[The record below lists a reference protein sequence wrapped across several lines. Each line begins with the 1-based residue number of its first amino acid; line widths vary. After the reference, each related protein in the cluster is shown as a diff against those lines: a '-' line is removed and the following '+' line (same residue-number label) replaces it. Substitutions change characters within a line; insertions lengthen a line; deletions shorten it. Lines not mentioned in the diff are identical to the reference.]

1 MPSIK
6 IFNPSSGKDERMTDR
21 QIQNRT
27 KKSVNW
33 FRDSLKNQFGKP
45 KTRAA
50 QSAQGELEST
60 TRQTKGRAPTKAER
74 AQANRQKADQFTNSN
89 TTLDKTFKQNVRTVK
104 TPEIGRLYMY
114 VYDPKHK
121 DTLPYYD
128 VFPMVFITDF
138 YPDGFL
144 GMNVHYLPYLLR
156 AKLMEA
162 LLKHQKQVTRKGKRE
177 QYLDISYAILKAAA
191 TSKYFK
197 PTIKRYLFDH
207 VRSPFAEVQEPEW
220 ENALFLPVEQFRK
233 KSKREVWSDSRS
245 EVK

>member
-6 IFNPSSGKDERMTDR
+6 IFNPSSGKDERMSTT
-21 QIQNRT
+21 QVQNKT
-27 KKSVNW
+27 KKSAQW

-50 QSAQGELEST
+50 QGAQAELESS
-60 TRQTKGRAPTKAER
+60 TRQRKGRAPTPAEKA
-74 AQANRQKADQFTNSN
+74 AANRLKADNFANSN
-89 TTLDKTFKQNVRTVK
+89 TTLNKDFKRNVRTVK
-104 TPEIGRLYMY
+104 APEIGRLYMY

-144 GMNVHYLPYLLR
+144 GMNVHYLPYILR
-156 AKLMEA
+156 AKLMET
-162 LLKHQKQVTRKGKRE
+162 LLRHQKQVLRKGKRE
-177 QYLDISYAILKAAA
+177 QYLDISYAILKAASA
-191 TSKYFK
+191 SKYFK

-233 KSKREVWSDSRS
+233 KSKREVWTDTRA
-245 EVK
+245 EIK

>member
-1 MPSIK
+1 MASIK
-6 IFNPSSGKDERMTDR
+6 IFNPSSGKDERMSSR

-50 QSAQGELEST
+50 QSAQDELEST

-74 AQANRQKADQFTNSN
+74 EAANRRKADKFTNSN

-104 TPEIGRLYMY
+104 APEIGRLYMY

-162 LLKHQKQVTRKGKRE
+162 LLKHQKQVTRRGKRE
-177 QYLDISYAILKAAA
+177 QYLDISYAILKTAAA
-191 TSKYFK
+191 SKYFK
-197 PTIKRYLFDH
+197 PTVKRYLFDH
-207 VRSPFAEVQEPEW
+207 VRSPFAEVLEPEW

-233 KSKREVWSDSRS
+233 KSKREVWADSRS
-245 EVK
+245 EV